1 MSVKKE
7 SRSVRVETYVDDRVY
22 KDFSD
27 FNAFQIGYRWVSL
40 AAMPLILLFLAAVNF
55 VTGSAALAWIC
66 VVFGVLAPLSYLFRY
81 VVSVKNQI
89 KKFDLTTPR
98 KFYEVVVSDKGIHV
112 KNQTEKTSFTW
123 EQTYRVYERDKY
135 FYIFITKA
143 RGYILP
149 LKGLEPEDIRLLR
162 EIIKDN
168 LQPIRYMDRRK
179 GRKRSRNGGSE
190 I

>member
-7 SRSVRVETYVDDRVY
+7 DRSVTVETYVDDKVY
-22 KDFSD
+22 RDFSD

-40 AAMPLILLFLAAVNF
+40 AVMPLLLLVLAGVNF
-55 VTGSAALAWIC
+55 ATGSTALGVIC
-66 VVFGVLAPLSYLFRY
+66 TIFGLLAPLSYLFRY

-98 KFYEVVVSDKGIHV
+98 KFYEVRVSDKGIFV

-123 EQTYRVYERDKY
+123 EQTYRVYEREQY

-143 RGYILP
+143 RGFILP
-149 LKGLEPEDIRLLR
+149 LKGLETEEIRLLK
-162 EIIKDN
+162 EIIKEN

-179 GRKRSRNGGSE
+179 GRKRSRHGGSE

>member
-7 SRSVRVETYVDDRVY
+7 GRSVTVETYVDDKVY
-22 KDFSD
+22 RDFSD

-40 AAMPLILLFLAAVNF
+40 ALMPLIL
-55 VTGSAALAWIC
+55 
-66 VVFGVLAPLSYLFRY
+66 LAPLSYLFRY

-89 KKFDLTTPR
+89 RKFDLATPR
-98 KFYEVVVSDKGIHV
+98 KFYEVRVSDKGIFV

-123 EQTYRVYERDKY
+123 VQTYRVYERDQY

-143 RGYILP
+143 RGFILP
-149 LKGLEPEDIRLLR
+149 LKGLETEEIRLLK
-162 EIIKDN
+162 EIIKEN

-179 GRKRSRNGGSE
+179 GRKRSKHGGSE